1 MSVKHLLEDFG
12 DFEAEQLVMSDQALQ
27 EQRLEAFEGGYQAG
41 WDDASKALAEDQA
54 HIGAELGKNLQ
65 DLSFTLHEAQ
75 TAIIRNLEP
84 LFDAILKTVLPAA
97 LQDSMDV
104 RITEQLTTLARE
116 IGGGTLIISV
126 APEQAPRI
134 EGLLTAETGLN
145 VSVQPDASLGNGQA
159 FLRIGTRERM
169 IDLDTALDEIRQRIS
184 AFFETGR
191 EATKHG

>member
-54 HIGAELGKNLQ
+54 HIGAELGRNLQ

-84 LFDAILKTVLPAA
+84 LFDAILKTVLPSAV
-97 LQDSMDV
+97 QNSMDV
-104 RITEQLTTLARE
+104 RVIEQLTALARE
-116 IGGGTLIISV
+116 IGGGTVVISV

-134 EGLLTAETGLN
+134 EALLAAETGLN
-145 VSVQPDASLGNGQA
+145 VSVQPDPSLGNGQA